1 MKLIIE
7 SLERTPIIESVCS
20 KMQIARSTLY
30 RWMEE
35 DDEFRDGVKYALESG
50 RDVVSDV
57 AESQLITHVR
67 GGNMG
72 ALKYWLSNNN
82 ERYKKKYLLDANDD
96 GSNQEV
102 TPEIVKD
109 AFAVL
114 FKDLYED
121 IIYEAE
127 HRPKD
132 AE

>member
-30 RWMEE
+30 RWME
-35 DDEFRDGVKYALESG
+35 DDEEFRDGVRYALESG

-57 AESQLITHVR
+57 AESHLVNYVR
-67 GGNMG
+67 SGNMG

-82 ERYKKKYLLDANDD
+82 ERYKKKYLLEKNND
-96 GSNQEV
+96 GSNQEI